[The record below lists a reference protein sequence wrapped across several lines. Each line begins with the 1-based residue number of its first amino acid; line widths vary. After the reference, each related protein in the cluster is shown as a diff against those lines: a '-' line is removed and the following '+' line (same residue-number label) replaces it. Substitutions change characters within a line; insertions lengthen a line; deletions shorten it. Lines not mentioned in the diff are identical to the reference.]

1 MTVSVEAAPVVS
13 VDPVLLA
20 VPGRGAALRVRVSAP
35 VAGAALPIILF
46 AHGFGSSGRAY
57 GPLADH
63 WAAAGFAVLQPTF
76 RDSRTLGP
84 IPDDPLLWRYRVED
98 MLRILDGLDSIA
110 AAVPGLSGRLD
121 PARIAAAGHSFGGQT
136 AGVLLGLRVLDP
148 ATGAGADLADERVRA
163 GVLLATA
170 GRGGAD
176 LNPAAAAKFPWL
188 NPDFTHL
195 TKPAFVVAG
204 DADASPLTT
213 RGPGWL
219 TDPYHLSPG
228 ASALLTLRGAEHSL
242 GGIPGYD
249 AAETTDPHPARV
261 RAIQTLTTAFLRSA
275 LHPGDPEWDRARAAF
290 AGSALGRLE
299 IK

>member
-1 MTVSVEAAPVVS
+1 MVSVETAPVVS
-13 VDPVLLA
+13 VDPVPLPA
-20 VPGRGAALRVRVSAP
+20 PGRGADLRVRVSAP
-35 VAGAALPIILF
+35 VRGAELPIILF

-63 WAAAGFAVLQPTF
+63 WAAAGFVVLQPTF

-98 MLRILDGLDSIA
+98 MLRVLDNLEAVA
-110 AAVPGLSGRLD
+110 AAVPGLPGRLD
-121 PARIAAAGHSFGGQT
+121 PERIAAAGHSFGGQT

-148 ATGAGADLADERVRA
+148 ATGDGADLADERVRA

-176 LNPAAAAKFPWL
+176 LNPAAAARFPWL
-188 NPDFTHL
+188 NPDFSHL
-195 TKPAFVVAG
+195 TAPVLVVAG
-204 DADASPLTT
+204 DADSSSLTT
-213 RGPGWL
+213 RGPDWL

-228 ASALLTLRGAEHSL
+228 ARALLTLPGAEHSL

-249 AAETTDPHPARV
+249 AAETTDADPARV
-261 RAIQTLTTAFLRSA
+261 RAVQTLSTAFLRSA
-275 LHPGDPEWDRARAAF
+275 LHPGNPEWEQARAAF
-290 AGSALGRLE
+290 ADPALGRIE

>member
-1 MTVSVEAAPVVS
+1 MLAVETTPVVS
-13 VDPVLLA
+13 VDPVLLPA
-20 VPGRGAALRVRVSAP
+20 PGRGAALRVRVSAP
-35 VAGAALPIILF
+35 AHGAALPIILF

-98 MLRILDGLDSIA
+98 MLRILDNLEPIA
-110 AAVPGLSGRLD
+110 AAVPGLAGRLD

-136 AGVLLGLRVLDP
+136 AGILLGLRVLDP
-148 ATGAGADLADERVRA
+148 VTGEGADLADERVRA

-195 TKPAFVVAG
+195 TTPTLVVAG
-204 DADASPLTT
+204 DADSSPLST
-213 RGPGWL
+213 RGPEWL

-228 ASALLTLRGAEHSL
+228 ARALLTLRGAEHSL

-249 AAETTDPHPARV
+249 AAETTDADPARV
-261 RAIQTLTTAFLRSA
+261 RAIQTLGTAFLRNA
-275 LHPGDPEWDRARAAF
+275 LYPGDPEWDRARTAF
-290 AGSALGRLE
+290 ADPALGALA